1 MNEQNEQNEQ
11 LALFSPPSPPLTC
24 QLGWYYSPY
33 REFTKTGEPIRKK
46 PSYRLSTQY
55 PAFTLGQAIY
65 STENSPTLSLI
76 DNVLQNNRK
85 PPFVLFFPPNQW
97 EEISSSMINVNQ
109 NDNVSFNNLSINNIS
124 TLTTGLDITEDTVS
138 NDKPQ
143 SLLQRFWNW
152 VKGLE

>member
-1 MNEQNEQNEQ
+1 MNEQNEQ
-11 LALFSPPSPPLTC
+11 LALFSPALTC
-24 QLGWYYSPY
+24 RLGWYYSPY

-55 PAFTLGQAIY
+55 PTFTLGRTIY
-65 STENSPTLSLI
+65 YTENSPTLSLI
-76 DNVLQNNRK
+76 DNVLHNNRK

-109 NDNVSFNNLSINNIS
+109 NDNFLINNLSINNIS
-124 TLTTGLDITEDTVS
+124 TLTTGLDITDTIN

-143 SLLQRFWNW
+143 TLLQRFWNW

>member
-11 LALFSPPSPPLTC
+11 LALFSPALTC

-55 PAFTLGQAIY
+55 PTFTLGRTIY
-65 STENSPTLSLI
+65 YTDNSPTLSLL

-85 PPFVLFFPPNQW
+85 PPFVLFFSPEQW
-97 EEISSSMINVNQ
+97 EEISASMINVTKNS
-109 NDNVSFNNLSINNIS
+109 NDNISFSNLS
-124 TLTTGLDITEDTVS
+124 TLTTGLDITEDTVD

-152 VKGLE
+152 VKRLE

>member
-11 LALFSPPSPPLTC
+11 LALFSPPLTC

-55 PAFTLGQAIY
+55 PAFTLGRAIY
-65 STENSPTLSLI
+65 STENSPLTLI

-85 PPFVLFFPPNQW
+85 PPFVLFFSSEQW
-97 EEISSSMINVNQ
+97 EEISASMINVTKNS
-109 NDNVSFNNLSINNIS
+109 NDNISFSNLS
-124 TLTTGLDITEDTVS
+124 TLTTGLDITDTVN

-143 SLLQRFWNW
+143 TLLQRFWNW